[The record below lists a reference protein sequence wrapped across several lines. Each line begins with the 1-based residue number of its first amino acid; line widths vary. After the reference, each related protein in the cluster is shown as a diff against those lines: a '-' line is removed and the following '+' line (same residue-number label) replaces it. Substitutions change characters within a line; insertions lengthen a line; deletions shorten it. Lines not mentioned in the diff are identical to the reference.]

1 MGKWYVSEI
10 NSAFRLMRYEV
21 VIKEKEKIVGEG
33 MFKMLVK
40 VFGVPE
46 IMSNCCGAEVKDG
59 LCEDCL
65 EHCTPVYIF
74 G

>member
-1 MGKWYVSEI
+1 
-10 NSAFRLMRYEV
+10 MRYEV

-74 G
+74 GQLFNKGSQFI